1 MIRGPIVKPT
11 RSYYGVSL
19 DQPDPSAEL
28 PHIYHPLRDA
38 FTIVRTLAW
47 LAVHAVLWFVIV
59 AAIVFGWGIVLMSVL
74 VRAL

>member
-28 PHIYHPLRDA
+28 PHVYHPLRDA
-38 FTIVRTLAW
+38 VTIVLLRR
-47 LAVHAVLWFVIV
+47 LAVHAVLWSVIV
-59 AAIVFGWGIVLMSVL
+59 AAIVLGWGNRADSAL